1 MGGTDLDSLQEI
13 RDAVAGVTQ
22 RMDSHDV
29 GSTISVEE
37 LQRHLAKSDKL
48 LTTHRVE
55 RWVRYGLEF
64 PQYAEAFAANAITAL
79 DFPALVADHGAAL
92 REDLRVT
99 SGLHHGKL
107 VRALK
112 RQILGLGSVPSEPLG
127 VRAGAINGTAI
138 AVQWSPPE
146 DVG

>member
-1 MGGTDLDSLQEI
+1 
-13 RDAVAGVTQ
+13 VVGVTQ

-55 RWVRYGLEF
+55 RWVRHGLEF

-99 SGLHHGKL
+99 SGRSLHSFPFPL
-107 VRALK
+107 NLS
-112 RQILGLGSVPSEPLG
+112 LLCPFPLNLSSLCPPCVPK
-127 VRAGAINGTAI
+127 
-138 AVQWSPPE
+138 
-146 DVG
+146 